1 MCIRDRHDLGRG
13 RGGVPTALARIQ
25 APVLTMSISSDVLYP
40 PHQQIELRDGLRAA
54 GRECDHVLVDSPQGH
69 DGFLLETDEIGAAV
83 AEFLTAVEKRH
94 A

>member
-1 MCIRDRHDLGRG
+1 
-13 RGGVPTALARIQ
+13 
-25 APVLTMSISSDVLYP
+25 MSISSDTLYP

-54 GRECDHVLVDSPQGH
+54 GKQCDHVLIESPQGH

-83 AEFLTAVEKRH
+83 ADLLTSVEKRD